1 MYEKYFDLDCRPFDL
16 SPDPRFLFM
25 TSQHARAVANIK
37 FALLNRD
44 NFVIITGE
52 IGIGKTTVLNKVLD
66 ELGDEYVTAKLTHT
80 TLSHI
85 ELLQA
90 LLSAFGMPNYT
101 RKKVLLLDALRELF
115 LKQNEAGKHVVIIVD
130 EAQNLSAPA
139 LEELRLLSC
148 LDSTDRK
155 IVSIVLTGQRQL
167 DDVLDS
173 PRLAQLR
180 QRARLRQRLDA
191 LTEDD
196 SSDYIR
202 HRLKIAGGKA
212 DEIFP
217 EDAIREI
224 HRLSFGIPRLINTL
238 CDTAMMSCM
247 VEDTK
252 TVTLE
257 VIDSV
262 VQELRWQWFED
273 RDQEKSLQKVVVEE
287 QPSPNESAINL
298 TVFRAGQFVEQ
309 IRATE
314 FPIVIGRSNANDLVI
329 VDKQVSRRHAL
340 IDCISGIFVI
350 EDLNSKNG
358 ILVNRKRR
366 SRALLRSGDTITLGQ
381 LDISFQMSDGAE
393 PGTGDPQHSET
404 VVLPDEIADIAA
416 SEPKSDPSDQTGE
429 HKVQMP

>member
-25 TSQHARAVANIK
+25 TSQHSRAVANIK
-37 FALLNRD
+37 FALMNRD

-52 IGIGKTTVLNKVLD
+52 IGIGKTTVLNKVLED
-66 ELGDEYVTAKLTHT
+66 LGDEYVTAKITHT

-90 LLSAFGMPNYT
+90 LLSAFGMPNYS
-101 RKKVLLLDALRELF
+101 RKKVLLLDTLREFF
-115 LKQNEAGKHVVIIVD
+115 LKKNEEGKHVVIIVD

-148 LDSTDRK
+148 IDSDDRK
-155 IVSIVLTGQRQL
+155 IVSIALTGQREL

-173 PRLAQLR
+173 PGLAQLR

-196 SSDYIR
+196 TFDYIR
-202 HRLKIAGGKA
+202 HRLEVAGGDA
-212 DEIFP
+212 DEVFP
-217 EDAIREI
+217 DDAIREI

-247 VEDTK
+247 VDEKT
-252 TVTLE
+252 TVTMD

-273 RDQEKSLQKVVVEE
+273 RDQEKPLQKAAVAE
-287 QPSPNESAINL
+287 QPDQTENAVNL

-309 IRATE
+309 IRATQ
-314 FPIVIGRSNANDLVI
+314 FPIVVGRSNANDLVV

-381 LDISFQMSDGAE
+381 LDISFQMANGTE
-393 PGTGDPQHSET
+393 PEAGDPQHSET
-404 VVLPDEIADIAA
+404 IVLPEEMADIAA
-416 SEPKSDPSDQTGE
+416 SDPETNLGDQTGE
-429 HKVQMP
+429 HKLRMT